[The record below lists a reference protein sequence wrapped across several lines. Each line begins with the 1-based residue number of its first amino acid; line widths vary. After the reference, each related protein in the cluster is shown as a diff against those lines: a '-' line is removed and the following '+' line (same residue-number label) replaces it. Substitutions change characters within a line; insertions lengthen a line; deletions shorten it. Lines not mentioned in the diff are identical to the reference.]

1 LGTHRYVVKFAFDGQ
16 LFAGYARQPGGGTVE
31 DELIGALVRARLI
44 DGPHE
49 GAFASAGRVD
59 KGVSALGAAAAFD
72 TTADPDRVLR
82 SLNAKTGSLTV
93 HSIAEAPP
101 GFDPRRQATSRW
113 YRYHFQHPGPGA
125 PVDLET
131 MRQAAETFL
140 GERDFSAFARLEGR
154 NPIRRVLEVAVGE
167 MGDAPYMDVVGES
180 FLWNQVRRMA
190 SAVLMAGT
198 EECSREDIVSALEG
212 GPGGPFPPLPAHGL
226 FLMDVV
232 YEGLGFRPAAGFP
245 KGAWERRDE
254 ARHHAAAR
262 LLFHDYLDR
271 RLHDVQ
277 AVVPAPGPD

>member
-1 LGTHRYVVKFAFDGQ
+1 MGTHRYVVKFAFDGQ
-16 LFAGYARQPGGGTVE
+16 LFAGYARQPEGGTVE
-31 DELIGALVRARLI
+31 DELLGALMRARLI

-101 GFDPRRQATSRW
+101 GFDPRRRATSRW
-113 YRYHFQHPGPGA
+113 YRYHFQHPRSEVT
-125 PVDLET
+125 VDLET
-131 MRQAAETFL
+131 MRQVAETFL
-140 GERDFSAFARLEGR
+140 GEHDFTAFARLEGR

-198 EECSREDIVSALEG
+198 NECSREDIVSALEG
-212 GPGGPFPPLPAHGL
+212 GPGGPFPPLTAHGL

-232 YEGLGFRPAAGFP
+232 YDGLGFHPATGFP

-254 ARHHAAAR
+254 ARHRAAAR